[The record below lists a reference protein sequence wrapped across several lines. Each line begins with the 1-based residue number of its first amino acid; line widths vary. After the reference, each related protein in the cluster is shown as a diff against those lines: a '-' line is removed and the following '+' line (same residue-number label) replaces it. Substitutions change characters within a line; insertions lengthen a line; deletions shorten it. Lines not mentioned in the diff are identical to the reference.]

1 MITVSLA
8 LAITTYCHRAQA
20 VHNRRPV
27 HIPVHTRYVALR
39 LHIFEETGKGELKTL
54 VRSSLLGITIMALAF
69 TCDNMARIRDFFTRS
84 KMKVF
89 FDSKAK
95 STGVDATALNKI
107 SFGVSMED
115 LYFLDDPCHFAQ
127 RDFFKHATGIH
138 DNVALKEHIFDIA
151 RTAFQVFPYPCIWG
165 E

>member
-1 MITVSLA
+1 
-8 LAITTYCHRAQA
+8 
-20 VHNRRPV
+20 
-27 HIPVHTRYVALR
+27 
-39 LHIFEETGKGELKTL
+39 
-54 VRSSLLGITIMALAF
+54 
-69 TCDNMARIRDFFTRS
+69 
-84 KMKVF
+84 MKVF

-165 E
+165 EWWRIPFWSHIQLGRVRIGCDDPVVS